1 MFPTTEKQT
10 GRPAIDRNFL
20 KLDDLLTELN
30 QEKEQTIIN
39 PPPPNPNDPP
49 SGEYFSEETEQRDQ
63 LSPEIA
69 ALTGRTI
76 AGTIDTVLGT
86 GCSLYAK
93 NSQPEKY
100 QATDKQLEQLNTAW
114 AAVAAKYNYKIED
127 SPWFNVGLLS
137 VAVYLPKLQDAKK
150 DRRFAEIDEKLT
162 EVTRQL
168 KEHETRLN
176 IIKDQTADKK

>member
-1 MFPTTEKQT
+1 MFPTTEKISN
-10 GRPAIDRNFL
+10 REANNRNFY
-20 KLDDLLTELN
+20 DVDALLTELN
-30 QEKEQTIIN
+30 APKEQIN
-39 PPPPNPNDPP
+39 NSQPGQQQQPGSQQPGESFND
-49 SGEYFSEETEQRDQ
+49 EHIETDPI
-63 LSPEIA
+63 SPEIA

-100 QATDKQLEQLNTAW
+100 QATDKQLDQLNTAW

-137 VAVYLPKLQDAKK
+137 VAVYLPKVQDAKK
-150 DRRFAEIDEKLT
+150 DRRFAEIEEKIQFQQQ
-162 EVTRQL
+162 QL
-168 KEHETRLN
+168 NELEKKVKVMHDT
-176 IIKDQTADKK
+176 TA